1 MIGQSTPYYLLT
13 LTLLF
18 LFKLFPVSSMWGGWY
33 LEERHR
39 TDVKFISS
47 NMCLKSYQWSLN
59 TCSFRYRKVCIHQI
73 TVKIVLTS
81 TWLKMWLI
89 RVQNAN
95 YGEKSSSLFCC
106 IPFSVLTSVVCHV
119 FTPSI
124 SSLIVC
130 AWLRLCIFND
140 EVTYNM
146 IMILS
151 ITVTDAMPVWWRGL
165 QNKIK

>member
-1 MIGQSTPYYLLT
+1 
-13 LTLLF
+13 
-18 LFKLFPVSSMWGGWY
+18 MWGGWY
-33 LEERHR
+33 LEERHI
-39 TDVKFISS
+39 TDVTFISS
-47 NMCLKSYQWSLN
+47 IMCLKSYKWSLN

-73 TVKIVLTS
+73 NAKIVLTS
-81 TWLKMWLI
+81 TWLKILFI

-106 IPFSVLTSVVCHV
+106 IQFSVLTSIV

-165 QNKIK
+165 HNKIK